1 MPPKKKEQI
10 VCCPDFFH
18 LLGKKVL
25 WTLCG
30 IFVAYSIVFLGTLI
44 RNNLKEFNHIG
55 KSETKERTIVI
66 SGQGKITAVP
76 DIAMTTIGFQ
86 AEAKTV
92 TEAQLENTK
101 VMNNLID
108 RLKVLEIDEKDI
120 QTKNYNVYPMYDY
133 LEEKGRILRGYQVSQ
148 NIEVKIRDL
157 KKANTVFALAGEV
170 GANQVGGLNFT
181 IDDRDE
187 YIAQAREEAIESIGE
202 KARVLSETLPIAFG
216 DIVSYDEYEGG
227 GAAPQYKFYE
237 EAVTA
242 YGGREPNIEAGSME
256 VTLQVSIVFEIL

>member
-1 MPPKKKEQI
+1 MPPKKKES
-10 VCCPDFFH
+10 VACCTDFFH

-66 SGQGKITAVP
+66 SGQGKVTAVP

-92 TEAQLENTK
+92 ADAQMKNTE
-101 VMNNLID
+101 VMDSLIEK
-108 RLKVLEIDEKDI
+108 LKVLQINEKDI

-133 LEEKGRILRGYQVSQ
+133 LEEEGRVLRGYQVSQ
-148 NIEVKIRDL
+148 NVEVKIRDL
-157 KKANTVFALAGEV
+157 TKANKVFALAGEV

-187 YIAQAREEAIESIGE
+187 YIAQAREEAIENIGE
-202 KARVLSETLPIAFG
+202 KAQVLSNSLSIDFG

-227 GAAPQYKFYE
+227 GAVQQYKFYE
-237 EAVTA
+237 DSAVA
-242 YGGREPNIEAGSME
+242 YGGRGPNIEAGSMDVE
-256 VTLQVSIVFEIL
+256 LQVSIVFEIL